1 MSRYHS
7 VRPKKHKHKR
17 NHAPQPAAPA
27 QPTPPAMPSY
37 AQAEK
42 MMLEQLEKARTE
54 LYKLRNGDVLDAS
67 IARWKRMLAIY
78 DREAEIVFAGDMS
91 RPHRWTVSPAMAL
104 RAEKHLE
111 SLLQRQSALL
121 DQCHADAGK
130 IVSEHYAALEKAE
143 SLCPPKHT
151 PAPEAD
157 SGADET
163 PTSNVS
169 NEGGPPEALKP
180 AA

>member
-1 MSRYHS
+1 MSRFHS

-17 NHAPQPAAPA
+17 NHGPQPAAPA
-27 QPTPPAMPSY
+27 QPMPPAMPSY

-42 MMLEQLEKARTE
+42 MMLEQLEKARAE

-78 DREAEIVFAGDMS
+78 DREAEIVLNSDMS

-111 SLLQRQSALL
+111 SLLQRQSELL

-143 SLCPPKHT
+143 ALCPPKQT
-151 PAPEAD
+151 PAPEA
-157 SGADET
+157 GFEPDET
-163 PTSNVS
+163 VTSDVS
-169 NEGGPPEALKP
+169 NEGGAAPPP
-180 AA
+180 IAA